1 MKRLAMSNDATL
13 AKTVPPITVPVGLE
27 AVTAAVADRKLTA
40 TAGDNIRLWLTD
52 ARYSQYLTLVLE
64 HIASEKWQILDDV
77 FWTVIPFGT
86 GGRRGK
92 MYPIGCN
99 AINERTI
106 GESAQGLA
114 NYLRSLKPTGELR
127 FAIAYDT
134 RHRSRE
140 FAELCSSIMV
150 ANGFKVF
157 FIEPYRSTPEL
168 SFLVRYKQC
177 DCGIMVTASHNPP
190 SDNAVKVYGSTGG
203 QLIPPHDK
211 AVIQQVMQVDQILR
225 TDFQAAVASGQIEM
239 VGPETDA
246 ALLEAHMEFN
256 DAGPRDLRIVY
267 SPLHGV
273 GEFNVAA
280 LLAKCGFEQVEVY
293 GPHREPSGDFPNVPG
308 NVSNPE
314 NSEVFD
320 AIIAHAQQTGGELIL
335 ATDPDCD
342 RVGAATPLTW
352 SPGSQ
357 WGTLTGNQLGALLI
371 DFMLERLQAQGK
383 LTPEHFTV
391 TTLVTSLLGKR
402 VTESYGARCYNN
414 NLVGF
419 KWICSVVD
427 QMGAANFVLG
437 TEESYGYLVGTY
449 ARDKDGVIACLLLCQ
464 LAAKCKAEGLTLF
477 EKLEQ
482 LHLRHGF
489 HDEHTISIF
498 MHGSDGM
505 RRMQALMAQL
515 RETPPQKLA
524 GMSVLRIRDYEN
536 LQTIWPGKAST
547 PLDGP
552 KGDLVIFDLDEHG
565 NQIAIRPSGTEPK
578 VKFYM
583 FYYQPSGSG
592 PIAGAKSQGRD
603 FFRTAERELRAIA
616 DAV

>member
-1 MKRLAMSNDATL
+1 MSS
-13 AKTVPPITVPVGLE
+13 E
-27 AVTAAVADRKLTA
+27 STA
-40 TAGDNIRLWLTD
+40 TISLGQGLQSVAQAVELGRLTVSAGDHIRSWLTD
-52 ARYSQYLTLVLE
+52 ARYAEYAPQVLE
-64 HIASEKWQILDDV
+64 HIQAEKWQILDDV

-99 AINERTI
+99 AINARTI

-114 NYLRSLKPTGELR
+114 NYVRSLKPTGELR

-140 FAELCSSIMV
+140 FAELCASIMV

-157 FIEPYRSTPEL
+157 FIAPFRSTPEL

-190 SDNAVKVYGSTGG
+190 SDNAVKVYWSTGG
-203 QLIPPHDK
+203 QLVPPHDE
-211 AVIQQVMQVDQILR
+211 AVIQEVMRVDEIRLV
-225 TDFQAAVASGQIEM
+225 DFDKAVGDGRVELC
-239 VGPETDA
+239 GPEVDR
-246 ALLEAHMEFN
+246 ALLEAHLQFN
-256 DAGPRDLRIVY
+256 TPGPRDIRVIY

-273 GEFNVAA
+273 GEFNVAT
-280 LLAKCGFEQVEVY
+280 LLDRCGFDQVEIY
-293 GPHREPSGDFPNVPG
+293 EPHREPSGDFPNVPG

-314 NSEVFD
+314 NAAVFD
-320 AIIAHAQQTGGELIL
+320 AIIEHARTCGGELIL

-352 SPGSQ
+352 EAGAP

-371 DFMLERLQAQGK
+371 DYVLGQMEAAGTLTAQ
-383 LTPEHFTV
+383 HFTV

-402 VTESYGARCYNN
+402 ITESYGARCYNN

-419 KWICSVVD
+419 KWICQVVD
-427 QMGAANFVLG
+427 QMGAENFVLG

-464 LAAKCKAEGLTLF
+464 LAAQCKAAGQTLF
-477 EKLEQ
+477 QRLEQ
-482 LHLRHGF
+482 LYRKHGL
-489 HDEHTISIF
+489 HAEHTVSIF

-505 RRMQALMAQL
+505 RRMQALMHGL
-515 RETPPQKLA
+515 RQSPPQTIA
-524 GMSVLRIRDYEN
+524 GFETKQIRDYEN
-536 LQTIWPGKAST
+536 LQILRPGQPPVT
-547 PLDGP
+547 LEGP
-552 KGDLVIFDLDEHG
+552 RGDLVIFDLDDAG

-583 FYYQPSGSG
+583 FFYRPWADGQSFEAATES
-592 PIAGAKSQGRD
+592 AQA
-603 FFRTAERELRAIA
+603 FFARAEGELRARA
-616 DAV
+616 EAV

>member
-1 MKRLAMSNDATL
+1 MKRLSMSIESTAMTAVSQA
-13 AKTVPPITVPVGLE
+13 LE
-27 AVTAAVADRKLTA
+27 AVSDAVQARKLTA
-40 TAGDNIRLWLTD
+40 AAGDNIRLWLTD
-52 ARYSQYLTLVLE
+52 ARYAAYVPQVLE
-64 HIASEKWQILDDV
+64 HIDLQKWQILDDV

-114 NYLRSLKPTGELR
+114 NYLRTLRPTGELR

-150 ANGFKVF
+150 ANGFRVF

-168 SFLVRYKQC
+168 SFLVRHKQC

-190 SDNAVKVYGSTGG
+190 SDNAVKVYWSTGG
-203 QLIPPHDK
+203 QLVPPHDK
-211 AVIQQVMQVDQILR
+211 AVIDQVMQVDQIR
-225 TDFQAAVASGQIEM
+225 RADFQEAVARGQIEM
-239 VGPETDA
+239 VGPETDQ
-246 ALLEAHMEFN
+246 ALLKAHLEFN
-256 DAGPRDLRIVY
+256 DDGPRDLHVIY

-273 GEFNVAA
+273 GEFNVAT
-280 LLAKCGFEQVEVY
+280 LLAKCGFQNVEVY

-314 NSEVFD
+314 NSAVFD
-320 AIIAHAQQTGGELIL
+320 AIIAHAKQSGGDLIL

-352 SPGSQ
+352 GKGSE

-371 DFMLERLQAQGK
+371 DFVLERMQAAGT

-419 KWICSVVD
+419 KWICHVMD
-427 QMGAANFVLG
+427 QIGADRFVLG

-464 LAAKCKAEGLTLF
+464 LTAKCKAAGITLF
-477 EKLEQ
+477 QRLEE
-482 LHLRHGF
+482 LYLRHGY
-489 HDEHTISIF
+489 HGEHTISIF

-505 RRMQALMAQL
+505 RRMQALMARL
-515 RETPPQKLA
+515 RENPPQQLA
-524 GMSVLRIRDYEN
+524 GKSVLQIRDYEN
-536 LQTIWPGKAST
+536 MQTIRPGQAPT
-547 PLDGP
+547 NLNGP
-552 KGDLVIFDLDEHG
+552 QGDLVIFDLDDQG

-583 FYYQPSGSG
+583 FFYQPAVVGTTQT
-592 PIAGAKSQGRD
+592 AKALGRE
-603 FFRTAERELRAIA
+603 FFRMAEAELRAIA
-616 DAV
+616 DSV

>member
-1 MKRLAMSNDATL
+1 MSNESTL
-13 AKTVPPITVPVGLE
+13 ATTVSQALE
-27 AVTAAVADRKLTA
+27 AIAAAVNDRKLTVA
-40 TAGDNIRLWLTD
+40 AGDNIRLWLTD
-52 ARYSQYLTLVLE
+52 GRYAEYVPQVLE
-64 HIASEKWQILDDV
+64 HIDLGKWQILDDV

-114 NYLRSLKPTGELR
+114 NYLRTLRPTGELR

-190 SDNAVKVYGSTGG
+190 SDNAVKVYWSTGG
-203 QLIPPHDK
+203 QLVPPHDK
-211 AVIQQVMQVDQILR
+211 AVIDQVMQVDQIR
-225 TDFQAAVASGQIEM
+225 RVDFQQAVKSGQIEM
-239 VGPETDA
+239 VGPETDQ
-246 ALLEAHMEFN
+246 ALLKAHLEFN
-256 DAGPRDLRIVY
+256 DAGPRDLHVIY

-273 GEFNVAA
+273 GEFNVAT
-280 LLAKCGFEQVEVY
+280 LLSKCGFDNVEVY

-320 AIIAHAQQTGGELIL
+320 AIIAHAKQNGGDLIL

-342 RVGAATPLTW
+342 RVGAATPRTTA
-352 SPGSQ
+352 PGSE

-371 DFMLERLQAQGK
+371 DFMLERMRAAGK
-383 LTPEHFTV
+383 LTPNHFTV

-414 NLVGF
+414 NFVGF
-419 KWICSVVD
+419 KWICHVMD
-427 QMGAANFVLG
+427 QVGAANFVLG

-449 ARDKDGVIACLLLCQ
+449 ARDKDGV
-464 LAAKCKAEGLTLF
+464 
-477 EKLEQ
+477 
-482 LHLRHGF
+482 
-489 HDEHTISIF
+489 
-498 MHGSDGM
+498 
-505 RRMQALMAQL
+505 
-515 RETPPQKLA
+515 
-524 GMSVLRIRDYEN
+524 
-536 LQTIWPGKAST
+536 
-547 PLDGP
+547 
-552 KGDLVIFDLDEHG
+552 
-565 NQIAIRPSGTEPK
+565 
-578 VKFYM
+578 
-583 FYYQPSGSG
+583 
-592 PIAGAKSQGRD
+592 
-603 FFRTAERELRAIA
+603 
-616 DAV
+616 

>member
-1 MKRLAMSNDATL
+1 MALYKQRNDMSNETISAITVQQGLSALDSAVHGKRL
-13 AKTVPPITVPVGLE
+13 
-27 AVTAAVADRKLTA
+27 TAAAA
-40 TAGDNIRLWLTD
+40 ANIRLWLTD
-52 ARYSQYLTLVLE
+52 SRYAKYVPQVLD
-64 HIASEKWQILDDV
+64 HIAEEKWQLLDDV

-114 NYLRSLKPTGELR
+114 NYLRTLRPNGELR

-168 SFLVRYKQC
+168 SFLVRYKKC

-190 SDNAVKVYGSTGG
+190 SDNAVKVYWSTGG
-203 QLIPPHDK
+203 QLVPPHDK
-211 AVIQQVMQVDQILR
+211 AVIDQVLRVDEIR
-225 TDFQAAVASGQIEM
+225 VVDFQQAVADGQIEM
-239 VGPETDA
+239 VGPETDR
-246 ALLEAHMEFN
+246 ALLQAHMEFN
-256 DAGPRDLRIVY
+256 DAGPRDLRVVY

-273 GEFNVAA
+273 GEFNVAS
-280 LLAKCGFEQVEVY
+280 LLAKCGFHDVEVY

-320 AIIAHAQQTGGELIL
+320 AIIRHAQQYGGELIL

-352 SPGSQ
+352 EPGSE

-371 DFMLERLQAQGK
+371 DFVLERMRVAGK

-402 VTESYGARCYNN
+402 VTESYGAKCYNN

-419 KWICSVVD
+419 KWICHVVD
-427 QMGAANFVLG
+427 QMGAENFVLG

-464 LAAKCKAEGLTLF
+464 LAAKCKAEGITLF
-477 EKLEQ
+477 QRLEQ
-482 LHLRHGF
+482 LYQRHGY
-489 HDEHTISIF
+489 HGESTISIF

-505 RRMQALMAQL
+505 RRMQALMSQL
-515 RETPPQKLA
+515 REKPPQTLA
-524 GMSVLRIRDYEN
+524 GKTVLRIRDYEH
-536 LQTIWPGKAST
+536 LQIIRPGQSAIQ
-547 PLDGP
+547 LDGP
-552 KGDLVIFDLDEHG
+552 KGDLVIFDLDDQG

-583 FYYQPSGSG
+583 FYYQAVDGT
-592 PIAGAKSQGRD
+592 AMATAKSKGQE
-603 FFRTAERELRAIA
+603 FFQSAERELRAIA
-616 DAV
+616 ESV

>member
-1 MKRLAMSNDATL
+1 MINET
-13 AKTVPPITVPVGLE
+13 TVTITVSQGLQ
-27 AVTAAVADRKLTA
+27 AVSDAVAGRKLTA
-40 TAGDNIRLWLTD
+40 AAGDNIRLWLTD
-52 ARYSQYLTLVLE
+52 ARYAAYVPQVLE
-64 HIASEKWQILDDV
+64 HISLEKWQILDDV

-114 NYLRSLKPTGELR
+114 NYLRGLRPTGELR

-150 ANGFKVF
+150 ANGFRVF

-168 SFLVRYKQC
+168 SFLVRHKQC

-190 SDNAVKVYGSTGG
+190 SDNAVKVYWSTGG
-203 QLIPPHDK
+203 QLVPPHDK
-211 AVIQQVMQVDQILR
+211 AVIEQVMQVDRIQR
-225 TDFQAAVASGQIEM
+225 VDFQEALANGQIEM
-239 VGPETDA
+239 VGPETDQ
-246 ALLEAHMEFN
+246 ALLEAHLEFN
-256 DAGPRDLRIVY
+256 DSGPRDLHVVY

-273 GEFNVAA
+273 GEFSVAA
-280 LLAKCGFEQVEVY
+280 LLAKCGFRHVEVY

-314 NSEVFD
+314 NAEVFD
-320 AIIAHAQQTGGELIL
+320 AIIAHCQRNGGDLIL

-342 RVGAATPLTW
+342 RVGVATPLTW
-352 SPGSQ
+352 DAGSQ

-371 DFMLERLQAQGK
+371 DFMLDRMKTDGK
-383 LTPEHFTV
+383 LTSEHFTV

-419 KWICSVVD
+419 KWICSVMD
-427 QMGAANFVLG
+427 QIGAANFVLG

-477 EKLEQ
+477 QRLEQ
-482 LHLRHGF
+482 LYLMHGY
-489 HDEHTISIF
+489 HGEHTISIF

-505 RRMQALMAQL
+505 RRMQALMACL
-515 RETPPQKLA
+515 RENPPRQLA
-524 GMSVLRIRDYEN
+524 GKSVLRIRDYEN
-536 LQTIWPGKAST
+536 RQTIRPGQSPI

-552 KGDLVIFDLDEHG
+552 QGDLVIFDLDDQG

-583 FYYQPSGSG
+583 FYYQPSGNGTIES
-592 PIAGAKSQGRD
+592 AKVQGRD
-603 FFRTAERELRAIA
+603 FFRSAEQELRAIA
-616 DAV
+616 ESV